1 MRAGHG
7 GPRSGLASEGV
18 WKGIGGVGSWSVGG
32 DSLCRSS
39 KLGLGVRGEIGLDV
53 RHRLRRTLR
62 LEHGSP
68 AAGLTGFAARVGG
81 GPYAEGGG
89 RRLEGQGE
97 AVPVGGVQRAI
108 LGGGHGKQ
116 VAVQVHDADLFGV
129 ECAATTNVVTSAAS
143 TDGAPGPLFQ
153 WARDGR
159 EGRGGRRSD
168 GCDVRLDMCW
178 RKAKPVVEC
187 VEESNG
193 GDADYDLA
201 IGTGG
206 IGGSDAPRG
215 MNDGEGGVVVV
226 GITPRAVVSME
237 RGGARAMGV
246 VAWSVASRHL
256 HVQVSDQVSG
266 QVASEAASVE
276 GGMDVLG
283 RKLYEGGVVCARRGL
298 PVVGDDGTDASDGV
312 PADARRKLVIANA
325 AGGVRQVI
333 MECVERAP

>member
-1 MRAGHG
+1 MAG
-7 GPRSGLASEGV
+7 R
-18 WKGIGGVGSWSVGG
+18 
-32 DSLCRSS
+32 
-39 KLGLGVRGEIGLDV
+39 
-53 RHRLRRTLR
+53 
-62 LEHGSP
+62 
-68 AAGLTGFAARVGG
+68 
-81 GPYAEGGG
+81 
-89 RRLEGQGE
+89 
-97 AVPVGGVQRAI
+97 
-108 LGGGHGKQ
+108 
-116 VAVQVHDADLFGV
+116 
-129 ECAATTNVVTSAAS
+129 
-143 TDGAPGPLFQ
+143 
-153 WARDGR
+153 
-159 EGRGGRRSD
+159 GRGGRRSD

-237 RGGARAMGV
+237 RGGGGAMGV
-246 VAWSVASRHL
+246 VAGSVVFRHL

-298 PVVGDDGTDASDGV
+298 PVVGDDGADASDGV
-312 PADARRKLVIANA
+312 TADARRKLVIANA